1 MRISDW
7 SSDVCSSDLVG
18 IDADLRRQ
26 VANRG
31 CLLEVAVREVTSQRK
46 WRSLRHAHRMLAD
59 GGMGPDEPGAGH
71 ALFVHCLAEGLI
83 GGALVDESPAMRRE
97 AAEGRG
103 KTGSAS
109 GLGRVWSSG

>member
-7 SSDVCSSDLVG
+7 SSDVCSSDLAGVGVAVESLDSRSERVG

-71 ALFVHCLAEGLI
+71 ALFVHCLAEGLKI
-83 GGALVDESPAMRRE
+83 GR
-97 AAEGRG
+97 
-103 KTGSAS
+103 AS
-109 GLGRVWSSG
+109 CRDRVCQYV